1 MNAALGWRVVLA
13 AVAFFAAGFA
23 VAILSALREV
33 ELLVR
38 LFAVWLGAN
47 RQQCGLTVVMDAGLE
62 PPDPHEN

>member
-38 LFAVWLGAN
+38 LFAVWPGADHE
-47 RQQCGLTVVMDAGLE
+47 QCGFTVVMDAGLKAPVPLE
-62 PPDPHEN
+62 Y